1 MKELN
6 APVIDTKAE
15 QSVLGAFLVENSV
28 TFKAREI
35 KADLFYHAAH
45 KEIFNAMIN
54 ILNQNKAVDMITLTD
69 ELEKRGT
76 LNSIGGVTYLTSLV
90 SIVTTTRNI
99 DTHIQILKEKY
110 LVREIQTQAQE
121 LLNNIN
127 SKQITEIQSDVDELK
142 SIISKNSSAQS
153 SYVDAADIDDSYE
166 DYKNIPTGFR
176 KLDGVMDGF
185 RYGTLTVLSGKPGA
199 GKSTI
204 INQFLASAIDVGQK
218 AMLYSGELP
227 SKTVMDWFR
236 KCVVSECDIKKYQTM
251 YGAKFNAPSERAKE
265 LIREWIR
272 GKLFIYSEDV
282 IANEKNMCGVIEHL
296 WLKHGVRMFVI
307 DNLMTLSMDNQ
318 VDKYESQKLLVRD
331 LKNLA
336 KKYGLVIILVA
347 HPKKTKER
355 NIDMFDVSGASE
367 IVNLCD
373 YELFLNRVVDDER
386 GTDETF
392 LTVLKNRVTG
402 KVDCRLKLFFDSD
415 RKRLYHSDE
424 ELNRVYKYDLDKLM
438 EQGELDDI
446 APF

>member
-1 MKELN
+1 M
-6 APVIDTKAE
+6 
-15 QSVLGAFLVENSV
+15 
-28 TFKAREI
+28 
-35 KADLFYHAAH
+35 
-45 KEIFNAMIN
+45 
-54 ILNQNKAVDMITLTD
+54 
-69 ELEKRGT
+69 
-76 LNSIGGVTYLTSLV
+76 
-90 SIVTTTRNI
+90 
-99 DTHIQILKEKY
+99 
-110 LVREIQTQAQE
+110 VREIQTQAQE

-251 YGAKFNAPSERAKE
+251 YGAKFNAPSKRAKE

-424 ELNRVYKYDLDKLM
+424 ELNRVYKYDLDKLL